1 MSWPTL
7 ASYPEFEKPAGKPM
21 MTDPISDMLTRLRNA
36 ATVSATTVSMPMS
49 KMKFALAKLLESEGY
64 LSRVETFT
72 EGVHPMLRVDLVHD
86 EHGPRISAVKRVSKP
101 GLRVYV
107 KAGELK
113 PVRSGFGLAVLSTPN
128 GLMTSQEAR
137 KRRLGGEL
145 ICEVY

>member
-1 MSWPTL
+1 
-7 ASYPEFEKPAGKPM
+7 M
-21 MTDPISDMLTRLRNA
+21 MTDPISDMLTRLRNG
-36 ATVSATTVSMPMS
+36 ATVRANTVSMPMS
-49 KMKFALAKLLESEGY
+49 KMKFAIAKLLQSEGY
-64 LSRVETFT
+64 LSRVETYQ
-72 EGVHPMLRVDLVHD
+72 EGVHSMLRAELAYD
-86 EHGPRISAVKRVSKP
+86 EHGPRISAIKRVSKP

-113 PVRSGFGLAVLSTPN
+113 AVRSGFGLAILSTPN

>member
-1 MSWPTL
+1 
-7 ASYPEFEKPAGKPM
+7 M
-21 MTDPISDMLTRLRNA
+21 MTDPISDMLTRLRNG
-36 ATVSATTVSMPMS
+36 ATVHAKTVTMPMS
-49 KMKFALAKLLESEGY
+49 KMKFAIAKLLQGEGY
-64 LSRVETFT
+64 LSKVETFT
-72 EGVHPMLRVDLVHD
+72 EGAHPMLRVELAYD

-107 KAGELK
+107 KAEELK
-113 PVRSGFGLAVLSTPN
+113 AVRSGFGLAILSTPN

>member
-1 MSWPTL
+1 
-7 ASYPEFEKPAGKPM
+7 M

-36 ATVSATTVSMPMS
+36 ATVRAKTVSMPMS
-49 KMKFALAKLLESEGY
+49 KMKFAIAKLLQSEGY
-64 LSRVETFT
+64 LTKVETFT
-72 EGVHPMLRVDLVHD
+72 EGPHPMLRVDLTYD

-107 KAGELK
+107 KAEELK
-113 PVRSGFGLAVLSTPN
+113 AVRSGFGMAIVSTPN